1 MTFFE
6 NIIFLFLIYNKYTG
20 FFIMGQGQSSSQN
33 FNVPVNAT
41 NGISGTTAEFESG
54 VIQNIS
60 GTNADFTGGIN
71 VGQTGTFNSDVNV
84 SGVLTT
90 NGIIGPILSTQPM
103 IATNQN
109 IVSNGINSFGGVTDL
124 IEEDKYYFVE
134 NKQIKEEEFLRLQRE
149 EKLKRITK

>member
-109 IVSNGINSFGGVTDL
+109 IVSNGINSFGGVTGGFFSSSGT
-124 IEEDKYYFVE
+124 YYGGSFSGV
-134 NKQIKEEEFLRLQRE
+134 NVTSSGI
-149 EKLKRITK
+149 I